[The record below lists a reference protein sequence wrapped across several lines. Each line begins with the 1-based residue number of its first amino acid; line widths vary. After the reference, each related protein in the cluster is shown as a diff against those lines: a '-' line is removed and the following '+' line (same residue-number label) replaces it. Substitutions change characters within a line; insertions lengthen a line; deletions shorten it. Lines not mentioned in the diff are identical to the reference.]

1 MAASDAAPQV
11 GRPAVWHSQ
20 GNGSGFESLAA
31 HPIGL
36 AQTRYAAGISFGRLA
51 RARMGPAEGP
61 NAAEQAHQPTRP
73 STSSRIRSA
82 CPLWRAYSSIMW
94 T

>member
-1 MAASDAAPQV
+1 MAVSDAAPQV

-36 AQTRYAAGISFGRLA
+36 AQTR
-51 RARMGPAEGP
+51 
-61 NAAEQAHQPTRP
+61 
-73 STSSRIRSA
+73 
-82 CPLWRAYSSIMW
+82 
-94 T
+94 